1 MDELFHQ
8 IDQFVLDRLSEGK
21 LPGLSL
27 AIVKDNKVIYT
38 RGYGFSDVSNARQAL
53 SDTLYCIGSITKSFT
68 ALAIM
73 QLVEAGK
80 LSLKDPVDNYL
91 DYVPDV
97 FEKNVTIHHLLTH
110 SSGVPALGYA
120 EAFIRGLVGLDD
132 KWLPVT
138 QPIDVMTFI
147 DGANDWR
154 EAEPGEKFFYLN
166 EGYVALGMIISRVS
180 GMPYDVY
187 IKKNILEPLGMN
199 RTYMAPEDIERDG
212 GLAKPYILG
221 ENGEFQEAGFPYGIY
236 ADGGIVS
243 NVLDMAKYLMM
254 YINKGRTNGKKIVD
268 EKSVEMMETPYIEL
282 PYKVLGKE
290 AYGYGLKVTQDF
302 YGFKLVDHSGSILV
316 HTGYMGYVRDKGVG
330 VVLLA
335 NGSGYPLS
343 FIGQYILAMLI
354 DEDPEELPF
363 IWKDKVLRKLEGTYQ
378 LYKGTVKADVEK
390 RGSLLYL
397 IMKEGARKIET
408 PLFPLKLSYGYAIF
422 KTISYWREYT
432 VEFRVKEGSVEFI
445 YERYKFRKI

>member
-1 MDELFHQ
+1 MDDLFHQ
-8 IDQFVLDRLSEGK
+8 IDRFILDKLSEGK

-27 AIVKDNKVIYT
+27 AIVKDGKVIYA
-38 RGYGFSDVSNARQAL
+38 RGYGFSDVSNARQAS

-80 LSLKDPVDNYL
+80 LSLEDPVDNYL
-91 DYVPDV
+91 EYVPDA
-97 FEKNVTIHHLLTH
+97 FKKNVTIYHLLTH

-138 QPIDVMTFI
+138 QPVDVMAFI
-147 DGANDWR
+147 DGAEDWR

-180 GMPYDVY
+180 GVSYEAYV
-187 IKKNILEPLGMN
+187 KENILTPLGMD
-199 RTYMAPEDIERDG
+199 RTYMVPEDIERDG
-212 GLAKPYILG
+212 GLAKPYVLD
-221 ENGEFQEAGFPYGIY
+221 ENGELQESGFPYGIY

-243 NVLDMAKYLMM
+243 NVLDMSKYLMM
-254 YINKGRTNGKKIVD
+254 YLNKGFFNGKKIVS
-268 EKSVEMMETPYIEL
+268 EKSIEAMETPYIKL
-282 PYKVLGKE
+282 PYEVLGGE
-290 AYGYGLKVTQDF
+290 AYGYGLKITPDF

-316 HTGYMGYVRDKGVG
+316 HTGYMGYIRDKNVG

-343 FIGQYILAMLI
+343 FIGQYILAMLMG
-354 DEDPEELPF
+354 ENPEELPF
-363 IWKDKVLRKLEGTYQ
+363 IWKDNVLKKLEGTYQ
-378 LYKGTVKADVEK
+378 LYKGTVKADIEK

-397 IMKEGARKIET
+397 IMRDGARKIET
-408 PLFPLKLSYGYAIF
+408 PLFPFKLGRDQSVF

-432 VEFRVKEGSVEFI
+432 VEFKVKDGIVEFI
-445 YERYKFRKI
+445 YERYKFRKL